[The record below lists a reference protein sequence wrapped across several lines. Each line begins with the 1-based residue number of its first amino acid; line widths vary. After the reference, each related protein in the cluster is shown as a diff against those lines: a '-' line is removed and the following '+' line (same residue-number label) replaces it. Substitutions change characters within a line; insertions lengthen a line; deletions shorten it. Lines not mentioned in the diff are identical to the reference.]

1 MGFLNFFYAMQ
12 IQVFKIR
19 VERDLLAQ
27 DQQNLNDFLQKIT
40 FKKSS
45 TQFVEDDEQKYWSVL
60 IHYEENESDELPKL
74 NRKTFDDLEENDK
87 KVYLFLKQWR
97 TEKAEQLNMKNYLI
111 CHNSELIDIAQYRPS
126 TMDELQQIK
135 GFGKLKAN
143 KFGEDILAL
152 LNAV

>member
-1 MGFLNFFYAMQ
+1 MQ

-19 VERDLLAQ
+19 LELGLLAQ
-27 DQQNLNDFLQKIT
+27 DQENLNDFLQKVN

-45 TQFVEDDEQKYWSVL
+45 TQFIEEDDQKYWSV
-60 IHYEENESDELPKL
+60 IVHYEEHETEELPKL
-74 NRKTFDDLEENDK
+74 NRKSFEELEEKDK

-97 TEKAEQLNMKNYLI
+97 AEKAEQLKMKNFMI

-126 TMDELQQIK
+126 NLDELQQIK
-135 GFGKLKAN
+135 GFGKQKTD